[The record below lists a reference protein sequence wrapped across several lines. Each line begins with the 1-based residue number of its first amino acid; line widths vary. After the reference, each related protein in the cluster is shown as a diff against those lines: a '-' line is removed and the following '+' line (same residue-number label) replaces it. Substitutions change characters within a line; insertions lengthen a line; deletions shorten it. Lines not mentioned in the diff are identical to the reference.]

1 MGILNNAK
9 WVAFSQVFKILV
21 QLVNIVYLARL
32 ISPSEYGI
40 MAMALV
46 VINFGMLVRD
56 LGTAAAI
63 IQKKQLTDE
72 LINAIFWMNLFMG
85 IIIAG
90 VICAFS
96 PLFSHL
102 FHSPGLTPV
111 LLLVSIIFP
120 LSSSSAT
127 HLALLER
134 DSKFKSI
141 SFIEI
146 RSSVISV
153 ILALLLA
160 YNGFGVYSLVFQMIT
175 LTGLTTIQFWYI
187 SKWRPSLSMAF
198 NFSHLKDILGFSVN
212 LSLFNFINYFSRNAD
227 SIIIGRYMSASVLG
241 AYSLAYRIMLF
252 PLQSLTFVIS
262 RSLFPVLSKNQ
273 DDHGNLRKIYLN
285 CVFFILFLVVPLM
298 SGLAYISNP
307 FVYFIFGDKWTLTA
321 SILLWLAPT
330 AIIQAVLSSTGT
342 VFMAKGRTD
351 VLFKLGLLGAFLYV
365 SSFVIGVNFGIVN
378 FARFYFLANVINFFP
393 AMYLLMKLIDGSL
406 WILLKKCYLVFV
418 IDMFMIVSM
427 FVFNNFYPISYNNEY
442 DFLNFL
448 LTILVGGGVYLIMAL
463 VLIKDIRFFI
473 ANKIIAK
480 N

>member
-1 MGILNNAK
+1 M
-9 WVAFSQVFKILV
+9 FKILV

-160 YNGFGVYSLVFQMIT
+160 YNGFGVYSLVFQ
-175 LTGLTTIQFWYI
+175 
-187 SKWRPSLSMAF
+187 
-198 NFSHLKDILGFSVN
+198 
-212 LSLFNFINYFSRNAD
+212 
-227 SIIIGRYMSASVLG
+227 
-241 AYSLAYRIMLF
+241 
-252 PLQSLTFVIS
+252 
-262 RSLFPVLSKNQ
+262 
-273 DDHGNLRKIYLN
+273 
-285 CVFFILFLVVPLM
+285 
-298 SGLAYISNP
+298 
-307 FVYFIFGDKWTLTA
+307 
-321 SILLWLAPT
+321 
-330 AIIQAVLSSTGT
+330 
-342 VFMAKGRTD
+342 
-351 VLFKLGLLGAFLYV
+351 
-365 SSFVIGVNFGIVN
+365 
-378 FARFYFLANVINFFP
+378 
-393 AMYLLMKLIDGSL
+393 
-406 WILLKKCYLVFV
+406 
-418 IDMFMIVSM
+418 
-427 FVFNNFYPISYNNEY
+427 
-442 DFLNFL
+442 
-448 LTILVGGGVYLIMAL
+448 
-463 VLIKDIRFFI
+463 
-473 ANKIIAK
+473 
-480 N
+480 